1 MECAR
6 HICLCSTDVWLS
18 ALKNANLWFLPG
30 WWNPSWDEQT
40 RSKYLHPS
48 AWWKGYSM
56 LMSPFW
62 FRTKGFFFPQ
72 RHVFK
77 VQEARCGL
85 QMVSKAS
92 REMHERWP
100 MTTPLLVLSACC
112 GIFMPPAGWAIRV
125 RACSLF
131 GAAVRE
137 PCLLGR
143 PFQCYV
149 LQPAQMA
156 WKKAWAVET
165 DPRHLPGGS
174 LGDIMGE
181 QTPNASFQLCCY
193 SGSGVFCKYETHT
206 QKKHVL
212 KLNSSYTCSI
222 GDALL
227 LSGEMNLLMYHWQA
241 L

>member
-40 RSKYLHPS
+40 RSKYLHPC

-62 FRTKGFFFPQ
+62 FSTKVFFFSKACYQ
-72 RHVFK
+72 FNSI
-77 VQEARCGL
+77 
-85 QMVSKAS
+85 QMMSKAS
-92 REMHERWP
+92 WEMHERWP
-100 MTTPLLVLSACC
+100 MTMPLLVLSACC

-137 PCLLGR
+137 PCLLGG
-143 PFQCYV
+143 PFQRYV

-156 WKKAWAVET
+156 WKKAWTMET

-174 LGDIMGE
+174 LGDVMGE
-181 QTPNASFQLCCY
+181 QTPNASLQLCCY
-193 SGSGVFCKYETHT
+193 SGSGVFCKFETN
-206 QKKHVL
+206 KKT
-212 KLNSSYTCSI
+212 KQNTFS
-222 GDALL
+222 
-227 LSGEMNLLMYHWQA
+227 N
-241 L
+241 